1 MRNSMA
7 VAAFCLCA
15 APAFAHISL
24 TEPNAMPGS
33 HYVAHFRVGHG
44 CDGKPT
50 TALTVALP
58 PGITQV
64 SPETPPGWNIATV
77 REGARVTAITWKG
90 GTLPADKAGIFAVAM
105 TLPANGG
112 QLTFAATQMCGAV
125 EENWNELPSAGAKLQ
140 HPAPLLTLA
149 AAPIAISALVV
160 SDAWFRALPGALPA
174 GGYFTLRNRGA
185 KDAVL
190 SGATSPACG
199 TLMMHKSQTK
209 GGMAGMDM
217 VGTLPVPAGG
227 SVSFTPGSYHLMCT
241 DANPAL
247 KPGASIKVTL
257 LFQDGGQLAA
267 DFAVRNAAGK

>member
-7 VAAFCLCA
+7 LLALCLSA
-15 APAFAHISL
+15 APALAHVSL
-24 TEPNAMPGS
+24 AETNAAPGS

-58 PGITQV
+58 PGVTQV
-64 SPETPPGWNIATV
+64 TPEAPSGWNIAIV
-77 REGARVTAITWKG
+77 REGTRTTAITWKG
-90 GTLPADKAGIFAVAM
+90 GTLPGDKAGVFTATM

-112 QLTFAATQMCGAV
+112 QLVFPATQMCGAT
-125 EENWNELPSAGAKLQ
+125 EEDWSEMPSAGATLK

-149 AAPIAISALVV
+149 AAPAVTPALAV
-160 SDAWFRALPGALPA
+160 SDAWFRALPGTLPA
-174 GGYFTLRNRGA
+174 GGYFTLRNSGT

-190 SGATSPACG
+190 SGAESPACS
-199 TLMMHKSQTK
+199 TLMLHKSETK

-227 SVSFTPGSYHLMCT
+227 SVSFTPGSYHLMCMG
-241 DANPAL
+241 AKPAL
-247 KPGASIKVTL
+247 KPGASVKVTL
-257 LFQDGGQLAA
+257 LFQDGGKLTA